1 MQPPRRWCDRPSH
14 TWDDDDGRT
23 TPGRRV
29 PVTGSRYND
38 WRTLVRPWEVLMTS
52 YPICEGGSLGD
63 KLAGRTKRMRQEV
76 SHSLGDSKSQIPRFV
91 QSSRARSRSR
101 SAFFEKSQIKTFA
114 EVDLT
119 RSVRGERMTVTVP
132 ATGAVDLLHLRP
144 MESFM
149 GQPFPCIIDL
159 PFPIKGGTRPN
170 TIVWTLEDRTI
181 DTNRFNSWWAEEL
194 SAMQKQIGF
203 LNTEHRAVRLVL
215 AKPCRRC
222 HHCSSRPAGRPRSG
236 VERSLRT
243 RKAFTLPPPVLD
255 KIAGSHLTQVPAA
268 PWQCQQTPG

>member
-1 MQPPRRWCDRPSH
+1 
-14 TWDDDDGRT
+14 
-23 TPGRRV
+23 
-29 PVTGSRYND
+29 
-38 WRTLVRPWEVLMTS
+38 MTS
-52 YPICEGGSLGD
+52 YPICEGGSLSD
-63 KLAGRTKRMRQEV
+63 ELAGRTKRMQQEV
-76 SHSLGDSKSQIPRFV
+76 ERGFGHRNRRPTFRTKFQGQVPKSVSLL
-91 QSSRARSRSR
+91 
-101 SAFFEKSQIKTFA
+101 EESQIKTFA

-149 GQPFPCIIDL
+149 GRRFPCIIDL

-203 LNTEHRAVRLVL
+203 RNTPHRAVRLVL
-215 AKPCRRC
+215 AKPCRCC